1 MVYRWLFF
9 ILLIIITQWYC
20 FQSIKTVFQN
30 KLIWLIYCIISF
42 GIIGNFIFQAL
53 NYDRSEGFNHAISY
67 SLGFFLSLFIF
78 QAIIIIS
85 LFFEDIIRIP
95 QAMYS
100 LFNQGFNGQEYF
112 PQRRK
117 FMSQLALILAS
128 IPFGALMYGMF
139 RGKYNYKV
147 MSYEIEFDDL
157 PNSFDGFTISHIS
170 DIHCGSFDNYEKV
183 KYGIELI
190 NKQKSDVIMFTGD
203 IVNNISAEL
212 DPWKDLFS
220 KLTAK
225 YGIYSVL
232 GNHDYGDYMQWNSDD
247 EKIKNFENL
256 KKIQNEM
263 GFNLLINEN
272 DSIRKGDETISIVGV
287 ENWGAGGFKKAG
299 DLKKAISGL
308 SSKEFKILLSHD
320 PSHWNAEVTPN
331 ENYFPLTLSGHTHGM
346 QFGIDIPG
354 WIKWSPIKWR
364 YPQFA
369 GLYKKAKEYLYVN
382 RGFGYLAYPGRVGMW
397 PEITV
402 ITLKKKSIDV

>member
-1 MVYRWLFF
+1 MFYRWLFF

-53 NYDRSEGFNHAISY
+53 NYDRSEGFNHAMSY
-67 SLGFFLSLFIF
+67 SLGFFISLFIL

-95 QAMYS
+95 QAIYS

-117 FMSQLALILAS
+117 FLSQLALILAS
-128 IPFGALMYGMF
+128 IPFGALMYGMY

-299 DLKKAISGL
+299 DLKKATSGL

-320 PSHWNAEVTPN
+320 PSHWNAEVTPS

>member
-67 SLGFFLSLFIF
+67 SLGFFISLFIF

-117 FMSQLALILAS
+117 FISQLALILAS

-263 GFNLLINEN
+263 GFNLLLNEN

-320 PSHWNAEVTPN
+320 PSHWNAEVTPS

>member
-1 MVYRWLFF
+1 MFYRWLFF

-30 KLIWLIYCIISF
+30 KLIWLIYCLISF

-53 NYDRSEGFNHAISY
+53 NYDRSEGFNHAMSY
-67 SLGFFLSLFIF
+67 SLGFFISLFIF

-95 QAMYS
+95 QAIYS

-117 FMSQLALILAS
+117 FLSQIALIMAS
-128 IPFGALMYGMF
+128 IPFGALMYGMY

-212 DPWKDLFS
+212 DTWKDLFS
-220 KLTAK
+220 ELTAK
-225 YGIYSVL
+225 HGIYSVL
-232 GNHDYGDYMQWNSDD
+232 GNHDYGDYMQWNSDE

-256 KKIQNEM
+256 KKIQQQM
-263 GFNLLINEN
+263 GFRLLLNEN
-272 DSIRKGDETISIVGV
+272 DSIINGSESIAVVGV

-299 DLKKAISGL
+299 DLKKATSGL

-320 PSHWNAEVTPN
+320 PSHWNAEVTPS

-402 ITLKKKSIDV
+402 ITLKKKGIDV

>member
-53 NYDRSEGFNHAISY
+53 NYERSEGFNHALSY
-67 SLGFFLSLFIF
+67 SLGFFISLFIF

-170 DIHCGSFDNYEKV
+170 DIHCGSFDNYQKV

-402 ITLKKKSIDV
+402 ITLKKKGIEV

>member
-263 GFNLLINEN
+263 GFNLLLNEN

-320 PSHWNAEVTPN
+320 PSHWNAEVTPS